1 MMPEAHLGVGCAVSL
16 KISYGREQFKN
27 RQAQAWPSA
36 EVTPM
41 SCLDVKQ

>member
-16 KISYGREQFKN
+16 KIFYGREQLEN

-36 EVTPM
+36 EVTPV
-41 SCLDVKQ
+41 SCRDVKQ